1 MRTPLRTLI
10 ATIVATAALAGLAAT
25 AEAARRG
32 PCIPGTSGPSCT
44 FWTAKVTFVADGD
57 TIEVDIAGDRTSRRS
72 RVRITGIQAMEL
84 TRYSS
89 KASRRRGEC
98 HAVAATGRLERLI
111 RAARGRVRLAAQ
123 HRGSRTGGRI
133 RRAVS
138 ARIGGR
144 WVDLGATL
152 LSEGHALWLPNSAE
166 YAWNRRYSELADR
179 AAAGRLGIWNGSTCG
194 AGPGPESQL
203 RMWVKW
209 DADGVDGKDVN
220 GEWAKI
226 KNLDTSRD
234 VSLAGWWFRDS
245 HHRRYRFPAWAK
257 IPAGETITV
266 RMGRG
271 SSAGSQFFWGQAKA
285 VFENASD
292 DRRAMGDGGYLFDP
306 QGDLRAWMTYPCR
319 VSCADPLRGALEL
332 VANPRGADE
341 HVRIKN
347 VSPSPVDLEGYLLEN
362 SPFSYSFGPNTI
374 LAPGEVLTLDVGGS
388 PAQDTLGLLHWARI
402 GSILNDDGDVVKIRN
417 FTGTVVACTA
427 WGRAAC

>member
-1 MRTPLRTLI
+1 MHPAFRSLVT
-10 ATIVATAALAGLAAT
+10 AIVAAAALAALGST
-25 AEAARRG
+25 AEAARSG
-32 PCIPGTSGPSCT
+32 ACLPGTGGPTCT

-57 TIEVDIAGDRTSRRS
+57 TIEVDVAGDGTSRRS

-98 HAVAATGRLERLI
+98 HAVAATARLERLI
-111 RAARGRVRLAAQ
+111 RAAHGRVRLAAQ
-123 HRGSRTGGRI
+123 HRSSRTGTRI

-144 WVDLGATL
+144 WVDLGAKL

-179 AAAGRLGIWNGSTCG
+179 AAAARAGLWDGDSCG
-194 AGPGPESQL
+194 AGPGTDGQL
-203 RMWVKW
+203 RLWVKW
-209 DADGVDGKDVN
+209 DADGVDGNSVN

-226 KNLDTSRD
+226 KNLDTTREI
-234 VSLAGWWFRDS
+234 SLRGWWFRDS
-245 HHRRYRFPAWAK
+245 HHRRYSFPAWAK

-271 SSAGSQFFWGQAKA
+271 SSAGSQFFWGLGKP
-285 VFENASD
+285 VFENASE

-319 VSCADPLRGALEL
+319 LSCADPLRGALEV

-341 HVRIKN
+341 YVRIKN
-347 VSPSPVDLEGYLLEN
+347 VSSSPVDLEGYLLEN
-362 SPFSYSFGPNTI
+362 SPFSYTFGPNTI
-374 LAPGEVLTLDVGGS
+374 LAPGQVLTLDVGGS
-388 PAQDTLGLLHWARI
+388 PAQDTLGLLHWARL
-402 GSILNDDGDVVKIRN
+402 GSILNDDGDVVKILN

-427 WGRAAC
+427 WGRAGC

>member
-1 MRTPLRTLI
+1 MHPAFRTLVT
-10 ATIVATAALAGLAAT
+10 AIVAAAALAALGST
-25 AEAARRG
+25 AEAARSG
-32 PCIPGTSGPSCT
+32 ACLPGTGGPTCT

-98 HAVAATGRLERLI
+98 HAVAATARLERLI
-111 RAARGRVRLAAQ
+111 RAAHGRVRLAAQ
-123 HRGSRTGGRI
+123 HRSSRTGTRI

-144 WVDLGATL
+144 WVDLGAKL

-179 AAAGRLGIWNGSTCG
+179 AAAARAGLWDGDSCG
-194 AGPGPESQL
+194 AGPGTDGQL
-203 RMWVKW
+203 RLWVKW
-209 DADGVDGKDVN
+209 DADGVDGNSVN

-226 KNLDTSRD
+226 KNLDTTREI
-234 VSLAGWWFRDS
+234 SLRGWWFRDS
-245 HHRRYRFPAWAK
+245 HHRRYSFPAWAK

-271 SSAGSQFFWGQAKA
+271 SSAGSQFFWGLGKP
-285 VFENASD
+285 VFENASE

-319 VSCADPLRGALEL
+319 LSCADPLRGALEV

-341 HVRIKN
+341 YVRIKN
-347 VSPSPVDLEGYLLEN
+347 VSSSPVDLEGYLLEN
-362 SPFSYSFGPNTI
+362 SPFSYTFGPNTI
-374 LAPGEVLTLDVGGS
+374 LAPGQVLTLDVGGS
-388 PAQDTLGLLHWARI
+388 PAQDTLGLLHWARL
-402 GSILNDDGDVVKIRN
+402 GSILNDDGDVVKILN

-427 WGRAAC
+427 WGRAGC